1 MTVRAFSCL
10 GNRVF
15 NEDALPIIPPFKR
28 MMGYPT
34 ATALAI
40 PGTTTIFLLI
50 RFFNAGQIGCGACL
64 KNLLNTATCHS
75 ELPRRK
81 DGGTSE
87 NCIFIF
93 GVIPACRESLDLFG
107 ITRTI
112 PDKPE

>member
-10 GNRVF
+10 DNRVF
-15 NEDALPIIPPFKR
+15 NEDALPIIPPLNR
-28 MMGYPT
+28 IMGYPT

-75 ELPRRK
+75 ELPCGRDRRA
-81 DGGTSE
+81 SE
-87 NCIFIF
+87 NCMFIF
-93 GVIPACRESLDLFG
+93 GVIPACRESFDLFG